1 MEDIDQQEETGRYTH
16 LVPDYNFDGDR
27 DAVIMKMTRSELAAQ
42 INKNNQALKRI
53 TEYTA
58 KLYSRDL
65 GLQAE
70 DWRKKYKKE
79 ERELKDVKVEF
90 TSMMALWSCYGS
102 SMSNFMKDMNKLVAR
117 FNKESSPIIGK
128 DILVGEDGTLFNFP
142 ELKDMQKA
150 VARFKK
156 RKKETSNEDKEQQEK
171 DSSGQQS
178 QEEDEDNYSTD
189 GGEDNSKDDDASQP
203 LLDGDESQQ
212 DEASPL
218 PATADFRKLLQSQLE
233 K

>member
-1 MEDIDQQEETGRYTH
+1 MDLPEESGRYTH
-16 LVPDYNFDGDR
+16 LVPDYNFDGDK
-27 DAVIMKMTRSELAAQ
+27 DAVIMKMTRTELASQ
-42 INKNNQALKRI
+42 ININNQAMKRI

-117 FNKESSPIIGK
+117 FNQESSPIIGK
-128 DILVGEDGTLFNFP
+128 DVLVGEDGALYNFP
-142 ELKDMQKA
+142 ELADMQKA

-156 RKKETSNEDKEQQEK
+156 RKKQPCNEETEKQEK
-171 DSSGQQS
+171 DTSGQQS
-178 QEEDEDNYSTD
+178 QEDDDDTYSTD
-189 GGEDNSKDDDASQP
+189 GGEDNSRDDDESQP